1 VVEDGKAKAID
12 LALSAA
18 PTTDLVP
25 APMLAVGQRVVLR
38 PPEGLAA
45 GDRLASDTVAVDARE
60 SASGR

>member
-1 VVEDGKAKAID
+1 
-12 LALSAA
+12 
-18 PTTDLVP
+18 
-25 APMLAVGQRVVLR
+25 MLAVGQRVVLR